1 MRRFSHTIVI
11 LVIFVFGLH
20 ASVHALDKI
29 RIGAPPDP
37 AHLTF
42 RLAQKAG
49 FLKAEGFDAEIITI
63 AGPLAAMALTSGDLG
78 YFAGLGILRSII
90 QGLPL
95 KLVACFR
102 PLPHFVLVSRP
113 EIKSVKELKGK
124 TIGVLNFGAGADVIG
139 RMIFAHFGLD
149 PQKDIRFVAGGGSES
164 RLARMQQ
171 GLLDATLVT
180 PPSDFYGKKLGFHV
194 LARAAELFTYPI
206 SGLIAPD
213 KIIRERPEEIKRLI
227 RAGIRANRY
236 IKENREGTIQVLIG
250 TYKLPKEI
258 AAASYDSLLK
268 GLNSDGSLP
277 RDGFQTL
284 LEDTKRLA
292 KLDRE
297 VSLNDV
303 ADLSILKQ
311 AQLELGIPTR

>member
-1 MRRFSHTIVI
+1 MIKCFMLLLSV
-11 LVIFVFGLH
+11 FVFHTTIH
-20 ASVHALDKI
+20 AADKI
-29 RIGAPPDP
+29 RIGTPPDP

-42 RLAQKAG
+42 RLAQKVG

-63 AGPLAAMALTSGDLG
+63 SGSVAAMALTSGDLA
-78 YFAGLGILRSII
+78 YFAGLGILRSIM

-102 PLPHFVLVSRP
+102 PFPHFVLMSRP

-124 TIGVLNFGAGADVIG
+124 TIGVPNFGGGNDLIG
-139 RMIFAHFGLD
+139 RMMIAHFGLD
-149 PQKDIRFVAGGGSES
+149 PQKDMKFVAGGGNES
-164 RLARMQQ
+164 RFSRMQQ
-171 GLLDATLVT
+171 GLLHATIVSI
-180 PPSDFYGKKLGFHV
+180 PADFYGKKLGFHV
-194 LARAAELFTYPI
+194 LARAEELFTYPI

-213 KIIRERPEEIKRLI
+213 KKIREKPDEIKRLI

-250 TYKLPKEI
+250 TYRLPREI
-258 AAASYDSLLK
+258 AAASYESLLK
-268 GLNSDGSLP
+268 GLNTDGSLP
-277 RDGFQTL
+277 VDGFQTL

-303 ADLSILKQ
+303 ADFSILKE
-311 AQLELGIPTR
+311 AQRDLGIK

>member
-1 MRRFSHTIVI
+1 MNKFFLLLLSV
-11 LVIFVFGLH
+11 FVFHTTIH
-20 ASVHALDKI
+20 AADKI
-29 RIGAPPDP
+29 RIGTPPDP

-42 RLAQKAG
+42 RLAQKVG

-63 AGPLAAMALTSGDLG
+63 AGAGAAMALASGDLG

-102 PLPHFVLVSRP
+102 PFPHFILMSRS
-113 EIKSVKELKGK
+113 EIKSVQELKGK
-124 TIGVLNFGAGADVIG
+124 AIGVMNFGGGADLIG
-139 RMIFAHFGLD
+139 RMILSHFGLD
-149 PQKDIRFVAGGGSES
+149 PQKDVRFVAGGGSES

-194 LARAAELFTYPI
+194 LARAEELFTYPI

-213 KIIRERPEEIKRLI
+213 KKIREKPDEIKRLI
-227 RAGIRANRY
+227 RAGIKANRY
-236 IKENREGTIQVLIG
+236 IKENREGTIQVLIAM
-250 TYKLPKEI
+250 YKLPREI

-277 RDGFQTL
+277 VDGFQTL

-311 AQLELGIPTR
+311 AQRELGPAR

>member
-1 MRRFSHTIVI
+1 MSKCFMLLLS
-11 LVIFVFGLH
+11 LFVFP
-20 ASVHALDKI
+20 ATIYAADKI
-29 RIGAPPDP
+29 RIGAPGDP
-37 AHLTF
+37 GHLTF
-42 RLAQKAG
+42 PLAQKVG

-63 AGPLAAMALTSGDLG
+63 SGSVAAMALTSGDLD

-102 PLPHFVLVSRP
+102 PFPHFVLMSRP

-124 TIGVLNFGAGADVIG
+124 TIGVANFGGGNDLVG
-139 RMIFAHFGLD
+139 RMMIARFGLD
-149 PQKDIRFVAGGGSES
+149 PQKDMKFVAGGGNES
-164 RLARMQQ
+164 RFSRMQQ
-171 GLLDATLVT
+171 GLLHATIVSI
-180 PPSDFYGKKLGFHV
+180 PADFYGKKLGFHV
-194 LARAAELFTYPI
+194 LARAEELFTYPI

-213 KIIRERPEEIKRLI
+213 KKIREKPDEIKRLI

-250 TYKLPKEI
+250 TYRLPREI
-258 AAASYDSLLK
+258 AAASYESLLK
-268 GLNSDGSLP
+268 GLNTDGSLP
-277 RDGFQTL
+277 VDGFQTL

-303 ADLSILKQ
+303 ADLSILKE
-311 AQLELGIPTR
+311 AQRDLGIK